1 MRVPIPIAL
10 FFVNIRVPAPLFA
23 NGTLWLLGG
32 FLLMNLL
39 VLLEVADRLSL
50 KRDLEVAR
58 EIQNA
63 MLPEGT
69 WSGPGVEA
77 FGLTKPAN
85 TVGGDFYDILPQPDG
100 TVLVALGDVAGKA
113 SPAALLMALL
123 LAILRTLVDEGLPL
137 TALVQRLNLQ
147 VSRHAPASRF
157 ITLFLASFTPVDRPS
172 RVRQRRPDT
181 AAAAPAKWIDRTAD
195 ERRHRAR
202 HVRRQHVS
210 SRRAAACIPGDALLM
225 YSDGLTE
232 AESPDGQPF
241 DEAGLERTL
250 ALFAGAYQKTAAA
263 ELGKAVF
270 DAVERHRR
278 DQRLQDDL
286 TVLVLSRL
294 AYGEQPVS
302 GVYRPESNRAGVSA
316 IRRGGRLDL
325 ADLITC
331 IAMLVTTASSVWRSS
346 RPCSR
351 GKHSVAPAR
360 RRRSLDPGISAGRR
374 NRDLDDGSRAVDSNC
389 CRRPPTRSGARVLRG
404 DGPPGHHARRR
415 QGARSIGAAGH
426 AAGRRL
432 PARRRSLH
440 GDRPARPHRDVASRH
455 PPSARRRT
463 RPPAVAHPRRGSPR
477 VDRRAASPRAASG
490 ETVRGEEPGAEGDR
504 FRAAAAV
511 RRCLRR
517 GNAGRRDR
525 DRAARRRHD
534 GLPAGAEG
542 RERAAEAVRRRRGAR
557 DAVHLGVR
565 PPQPV

>member
-1 MRVPIPIAL
+1 MPREFFSRYTHDLTSDELGKLFTRETPEAYRFFARGINTAELEGLPWYQKAIKYAQGFFLAFTMRLSPARRLMYGVSVALAVIGLLQLFNGFGLMRVPIPIAL
-10 FFVNIRVPAPLFA
+10 FFINIRVPAPLFA
-23 NGTLWLLGG
+23 NGTIALLSG

-100 TVLVALGDVAGKA
+100 TVIVALGDVAGKA

-137 TALVQRLNLQ
+137 TALVQRLNIQ

-157 ITLFLASFTPVDRPS
+157 ITLFLASFHPATGRLEFVNAGQTPPLL
-172 RVRQRRPDT
+172 
-181 AAAAPAKWIDRTAD
+181 
-195 ERRHRAR
+195 
-202 HVRRQHVS
+202 RRQNGSIERLMSGGVALGMFEGSTYQSGELHLH
-210 SRRAAACIPGDALLM
+210 PGDALLM

-294 AYGEQPVS
+294 A
-302 GVYRPESNRAGVSA
+302 
-316 IRRGGRLDL
+316 
-325 ADLITC
+325 
-331 IAMLVTTASSVWRSS
+331 
-346 RPCSR
+346 
-351 GKHSVAPAR
+351 
-360 RRRSLDPGISAGRR
+360 
-374 NRDLDDGSRAVDSNC
+374 
-389 CRRPPTRSGARVLRG
+389 
-404 DGPPGHHARRR
+404 
-415 QGARSIGAAGH
+415 
-426 AAGRRL
+426 
-432 PARRRSLH
+432 
-440 GDRPARPHRDVASRH
+440 
-455 PPSARRRT
+455 
-463 RPPAVAHPRRGSPR
+463 
-477 VDRRAASPRAASG
+477 
-490 ETVRGEEPGAEGDR
+490 
-504 FRAAAAV
+504 
-511 RRCLRR
+511 
-517 GNAGRRDR
+517 
-525 DRAARRRHD
+525 
-534 GLPAGAEG
+534 
-542 RERAAEAVRRRRGAR
+542 
-557 DAVHLGVR
+557 
-565 PPQPV
+565 

>member
-1 MRVPIPIAL
+1 MPREFISRYTHDLTSEELGKLFTRETPEAYRFFARGINTAELEGLPWYKKAIKYAQGFFLAFTMRLSPARRLMYGVSLAFSVIGLMQLFAGFGLMRVPIPIAL
-10 FFVNIRVPAPLFA
+10 FFINIRVPAPLFA

-100 TVLVALGDVAGKA
+100 TVIVALGDVAGKA

-137 TALVQRLNLQ
+137 TSLVQRLNIQ
-147 VSRHAPASRF
+147 VARHAPASRF
-157 ITLFLASFTPVDRPS
+157 ITLFLASFHPVTGRLEFVNAGQTPPLL
-172 RVRQRRPDT
+172 
-181 AAAAPAKWIDRTAD
+181 
-195 ERRHRAR
+195 
-202 HVRRQHVS
+202 RRQNGSIERLMQGGIALGMFEGSTYQSGELQMH
-210 SRRAAACIPGDALLM
+210 PGDALLM

-294 AYGEQPVS
+294 AQ
-302 GVYRPESNRAGVSA
+302 A
-316 IRRGGRLDL
+316 
-325 ADLITC
+325 
-331 IAMLVTTASSVWRSS
+331 
-346 RPCSR
+346 
-351 GKHSVAPAR
+351 
-360 RRRSLDPGISAGRR
+360 
-374 NRDLDDGSRAVDSNC
+374 
-389 CRRPPTRSGARVLRG
+389 
-404 DGPPGHHARRR
+404 
-415 QGARSIGAAGH
+415 
-426 AAGRRL
+426 
-432 PARRRSLH
+432 
-440 GDRPARPHRDVASRH
+440 
-455 PPSARRRT
+455 
-463 RPPAVAHPRRGSPR
+463 
-477 VDRRAASPRAASG
+477 
-490 ETVRGEEPGAEGDR
+490 
-504 FRAAAAV
+504 
-511 RRCLRR
+511 
-517 GNAGRRDR
+517 
-525 DRAARRRHD
+525 
-534 GLPAGAEG
+534 
-542 RERAAEAVRRRRGAR
+542 
-557 DAVHLGVR
+557 
-565 PPQPV
+565 

>member
-1 MRVPIPIAL
+1 MPREFFSRYTHDLTSDELGKLFTRETPEAYRFFARGINTAELEGLPWYQKAIKYAQGFFLAFTMRLSPARRLMYGVSVALAVIGLLQLFNGFGLMRVPIPIAL
-10 FFVNIRVPAPLFA
+10 FFINIRVPAPLFA
-23 NGTLWLLGG
+23 NGTIALLSG

-100 TVLVALGDVAGKA
+100 TVIVALGDVAGKA

-137 TALVQRLNLQ
+137 TALVQRLNIQ

-157 ITLFLASFTPVDRPS
+157 ITLFLASFHPATGRLEFVNAGQTPPLL
-172 RVRQRRPDT
+172 
-181 AAAAPAKWIDRTAD
+181 
-195 ERRHRAR
+195 
-202 HVRRQHVS
+202 RRQNGSIERLMSGGVALGMFEGSTYQSGELHLH
-210 SRRAAACIPGDALLM
+210 PGDALLM

-294 AYGEQPVS
+294 AQ
-302 GVYRPESNRAGVSA
+302 A
-316 IRRGGRLDL
+316 
-325 ADLITC
+325 
-331 IAMLVTTASSVWRSS
+331 
-346 RPCSR
+346 
-351 GKHSVAPAR
+351 
-360 RRRSLDPGISAGRR
+360 
-374 NRDLDDGSRAVDSNC
+374 
-389 CRRPPTRSGARVLRG
+389 
-404 DGPPGHHARRR
+404 
-415 QGARSIGAAGH
+415 
-426 AAGRRL
+426 
-432 PARRRSLH
+432 
-440 GDRPARPHRDVASRH
+440 
-455 PPSARRRT
+455 
-463 RPPAVAHPRRGSPR
+463 
-477 VDRRAASPRAASG
+477 
-490 ETVRGEEPGAEGDR
+490 
-504 FRAAAAV
+504 
-511 RRCLRR
+511 
-517 GNAGRRDR
+517 
-525 DRAARRRHD
+525 
-534 GLPAGAEG
+534 
-542 RERAAEAVRRRRGAR
+542 
-557 DAVHLGVR
+557 
-565 PPQPV
+565 

>member
-1 MRVPIPIAL
+1 MPRQFFNRYTHDLTSEELGKLFTRETPEAYRFFARGINTAELEGLPWYQKAIKYGQGFFLAFTMRLSPARRLMYGVALAFSVFGLMQLFNGFGMMRVPIPVAL
-10 FFVNIRVPAPLFA
+10 FFVNIRIPAPIFA
-23 NGTLWLLGG
+23 NGTISLLAG

-100 TVLVALGDVAGKA
+100 NVIVALGDVAGKA

-137 TALVQRLNLQ
+137 TALVQRLNIQ

-157 ITLFLASFTPVDRPS
+157 ITLFLASFNPATGHLQFVNAGQTPPLL
-172 RVRQRRPDT
+172 
-181 AAAAPAKWIDRTAD
+181 
-195 ERRHRAR
+195 
-202 HVRRQHVS
+202 RRQNGSIERLLHGGIALGMFEGS
-210 SRRAAACIPGDALLM
+210 TYQAGELHLHPGDALLM

-294 AYGEQPVS
+294 A
-302 GVYRPESNRAGVSA
+302 
-316 IRRGGRLDL
+316 
-325 ADLITC
+325 
-331 IAMLVTTASSVWRSS
+331 
-346 RPCSR
+346 
-351 GKHSVAPAR
+351 
-360 RRRSLDPGISAGRR
+360 
-374 NRDLDDGSRAVDSNC
+374 
-389 CRRPPTRSGARVLRG
+389 
-404 DGPPGHHARRR
+404 
-415 QGARSIGAAGH
+415 
-426 AAGRRL
+426 
-432 PARRRSLH
+432 
-440 GDRPARPHRDVASRH
+440 
-455 PPSARRRT
+455 
-463 RPPAVAHPRRGSPR
+463 
-477 VDRRAASPRAASG
+477 
-490 ETVRGEEPGAEGDR
+490 
-504 FRAAAAV
+504 
-511 RRCLRR
+511 
-517 GNAGRRDR
+517 
-525 DRAARRRHD
+525 
-534 GLPAGAEG
+534 
-542 RERAAEAVRRRRGAR
+542 
-557 DAVHLGVR
+557 
-565 PPQPV
+565 